1 MCIRDRDNTSLDIHR
16 TGDSTIMSLR
26 GHRVIL
32 DVDLARMYGV
42 STGRLN
48 QQVKRNRHR
57 FPGDFAFQLTPN
69 EHREVIANCNNFQ
82 KTAHSPSNPW
92 AFTEHGVLMAAG
104 VLNSRAAIE
113 TSIFLVRAFV
123 DLRREVL
130 SYRTLAGRLDALE
143 KGYDAK
149 FRAVFEAIRELMR
162 PADPPR
168 QKIGF
173 RKDDDDRQAT
183 RGVKT
188 GKRR

>member
-1 MCIRDRDNTSLDIHR
+1 MDNTSLDIHR
-16 TGDSTIMSLR
+16 TGDSTILSLR

-130 SYRTLAGRLDALE
+130 AYRTLAGRLDALE

-149 FRAVFEAIRELMR
+149 FRAVFEAIRELMK

-173 RKDDDDRQAT
+173 RKDDDDRPAT
-183 RGVKT
+183 RGMLT